1 MVAEHQAKKAHTYLV
16 RLQVRTGKPLDTDA
30 ERLTATVW
38 DREVSIISRTGPLSK
53 ADWLVMQ
60 ARGFPSEADASEF
73 GERLRLLVLIAG
85 LCSHLGIDPG
95 RDKTRG
101 QFTEAGLRVMGFEP
115 GLRAPPEIHGI
126 SVVPDDGKSVFIYAS
141 MSGSAI
147 SDPAQLLGA
156 VEELSE
162 AAKCDAGEYPASLV
176 LALRLLNLAII
187 SDDRRAKIVL
197 AISAIEGLIQSE
209 KWSTKQRQCIADT
222 VTALRRAEDSDL
234 AEIADRLQGIQRISI
249 RQGVTRLL
257 DENGRPDLRVRW
269 DEIYG
274 QRSKLFHGGAQV
286 GKHEL
291 NQISQATGK
300 LCVTI
305 VLSICKNKG
314 IELPEIAE
322 VHFPDLQA

>member
-1 MVAEHQAKKAHTYLV
+1 MVPERQPQEPGTYLV

-60 ARGFPSEADASEF
+60 ARGFPSEADASVF

-147 SDPAQLLGA
+147 SDPAQLPGA

-209 KWSTKQRQCIADT
+209 KWSTKQRQCIDDT
-222 VTALRRAEDSDL
+222 VTALHRC
-234 AEIADRLQGIQRISI
+234 
-249 RQGVTRLL
+249 
-257 DENGRPDLRVRW
+257 W
-269 DEIYG
+269 D
-274 QRSKLFHGGAQV
+274 
-286 GKHEL
+286 
-291 NQISQATGK
+291 
-300 LCVTI
+300 
-305 VLSICKNKG
+305 
-314 IELPEIAE
+314 
-322 VHFPDLQA
+322 